1 MEDKTI
7 QETIL
12 AIQKKKRVL
21 DILKSTKRNG
31 MTTLGYAWLQIG
43 KPQLSLQVVRK
54 AVDWLVSPSQGL
66 AIPALLERHQP
77 KLFGFN
83 GRPENI
89 YLRTELGTSVLNEF
103 LNEEIVSTPQIRD
116 QWDLTHRYIILKVA
130 ELAKKEEQDI
140 QIEYTLKNTAQEV
153 RADLYAEINTVKIVL
168 EVEQR
173 LLRRNLGRAR
183 NKFKNWATYIQAE
196 ADDTDIWRIYLVL
209 NVRTRTLPTIIRY
222 WQEALDE
229 TRRELGELPYDVY
242 YLSAKELLDAP
253 AFIDALQSAE
263 LLKDFEFK
271 EEQPA
276 VFSGGKE
283 VWDVDDEKPAY
294 PDYISEDLYLRFQD
308 ALNTLLDAPPE
319 KALET
324 LIELAKMIYYAS
336 YYPNSP
342 SLKVAVFP
350 WESIW
355 LMRLYL
361 EHPRMADV
369 RKDLATTLTRIQKRN
384 PGMVM
389 LRETVTSL
397 LWDVLLFHH
406 GLGRGGILRV
416 VFQVPDFQDRSSDFR
431 VEVRVDNDLRAART
445 DEVEALNWFFTSIYL
460 YRRHLGLI
468 EKKQKGEKR

>member
-7 QETIL
+7 QERIL
-12 AIQKKKRVL
+12 AIQKKKHTLEV
-21 DILKSTKRNG
+21 LKSTGKNG
-31 MTTLGYAWLQIG
+31 MTTLGYAWIQIG
-43 KPQLSLQVVRK
+43 KPQLSLQAIRK
-54 AVDWLVSPSQGL
+54 TADWLVIPPQDL
-66 AIPALLERHQP
+66 TMPALLERHQP

-140 QIEYTLKNTAQEV
+140 QIEHTLKNAAQEV

-168 EVEQR
+168 EVEQK

-183 NKFKNWATYIQAE
+183 NKFKNWASYIQAE
-196 ADDTDIWRIYLVL
+196 GTDFWRIYLVL

-229 TRRELGELPYDVY
+229 IRRELGELPYDIY

-253 AFIDALQSAE
+253 AFIDALQNAK
-263 LLKDFEFK
+263 LLKDFEYK
-271 EEQPA
+271 EERPT
-276 VFSGGKE
+276 VFQGE
-283 VWDVDDEKPAY
+283 EIQDADDEKPAY

-308 ALNTLLDAPPE
+308 ALDTLLDAPPE
-319 KALET
+319 KALEA
-324 LIELAKMIYYAS
+324 LSELAKLIYYAS

-350 WESIW
+350 HESIW

-361 EHPRMADV
+361 DHPRMAEV
-369 RKDLATTLTRIQKRN
+369 RKELATTLTRIQKRN
-384 PGMVM
+384 SGMVM

-416 VFQVPDFQDRSSDFR
+416 VFQVPDFQDRTSDFQ
-431 VEVRVDNDLRAART
+431 VDVRVDNDLRAART
-445 DEVEALNWFFTSIYL
+445 NEVEALNWFFTSIYL

-468 EKKQKGEKR
+468 EEKKK